1 MKLYELTEQCKEV
14 EASLEESGFDA
25 ETVADTLE
33 GMFGEFEDKAI
44 AIAQMIQNHRA
55 DAAKIKEA
63 IAGMSARAKRLEDS
77 AEWLSSYLLAN
88 MLAIGERKISSP
100 YFVIAAKKNPPSVI
114 VDDEASIPDRF
125 LSYKPAPAPVPNK
138 VAIKAAIAAGEV
150 VAGARLEQSTK
161 LDIR

>member
-1 MKLYELTEQCKEV
+1 MKLYELTAQYKEA
-14 EASLEESGFDA
+14 EAALEASGFDA

-33 GMFGEFEDKAI
+33 GMSGDFEDKAV
-44 AIAQMIQNHRA
+44 AIAQMIQNQRA

-63 IAGMSARAKRLEDS
+63 IAGMSARAKRLEVS

-100 YFVIAAKKNPPSVI
+100 YFVVSAKKNPPSVI
-114 VDDEASIPDRF
+114 VDDEESIPTQY
-125 LSYKPAPAPVPNK
+125 LTYPETPKPIPNK
-138 VAIKAAIAAGEV
+138 VAIKSAIATGEV
-150 VAGARLEQSTK
+150 VKGVHLEQSMK

>member
-1 MKLYELTEQCKEV
+1 MKLYELTAQYKEA
-14 EASLEESGFDA
+14 EDSLEASGFDS

-33 GMFGEFEDKAI
+33 GMSGDFEDKAI
-44 AIAQMIQNHRA
+44 AIAQMIQNQRA

-63 IAGMSARAKRLEDS
+63 IAGMSARAKRLEVS

-100 YFVIAAKKNPPSVI
+100 YFVVSAKKNPPSVI
-114 VDDEASIPDRF
+114 VDDEESIPTQY
-125 LSYKPAPAPVPNK
+125 LTYPEIPKPTPNK

-150 VAGARLEQSTK
+150 VKGVHLEQSMK